1 MFPWPELLLLII
13 RGSLDVVKDT
23 NFWIVLALVGYQYWQ
38 MQKRQRQMFGV
49 YNYSLTRQIAMAGV
63 FGLIGG
69 IAGSFFL
76 TIIGVT
82 LNRLGLNYIWPVAL
96 VLMMINMRFL
106 CFAYAGGLVALS
118 HVLFGWPEVNV
129 PQVLSLVA
137 VLHITESLLIA
148 ISGGY
153 SAVPMIIKKGVYTR
167 ERLFYNSTS
176 DEPMAGGKEESRLVG
191 AFSLQNFWPLPLVV
205 LAAVAVPTGST
216 PDGIL
221 KMPSWWPLLPMPQEP
236 PEGASWVYI
245 MAPVVAALGYSDMAI
260 ASLPQQRRRISALH
274 LAGYSILLLTLAVLS
289 VKYTWLQAIA
299 AVLSP
304 VGHEFLIQRDNRRE
318 MEQPPR
324 FVPPPYGLMVLDTVS
339 DSPAAKM
346 LKPGDIIINLGGM
359 PVNSKFDL
367 AAAISQASETFN
379 LEFERAGKKVLATSK
394 FKNGERRLGVILVP
408 EGDEQVYAEMV
419 TERYGLIDWLKDKW
433 KNR

>member
-1 MFPWPELLLLII
+1 MFPWSDLLLLII
-13 RGSLDVVKDT
+13 RGSIEVIQDT
-23 NFWIVLALVGYQYWQ
+23 NFWIILALVGYQYWQ

-49 YNYSLTRQIAMAGV
+49 CNYSLTQQIMLAGL

-69 IAGSFFL
+69 ITGSFLL
-76 TIIGVT
+76 TLVGITI
-82 LNRLGLNYIWPVAL
+82 NQLGLNYIWPVAL
-96 VLMMINMRFL
+96 VLMLINMRFL

-153 SAVPMIIKKGVYTR
+153 SAVPMIIKKEVYTR
-167 ERLFYNSTS
+167 ERLFYNS
-176 DEPMAGGKEESRLVG
+176 DNAVPMLDNKEESRLVG
-191 AFSLQNFWPLPLVV
+191 AFSLQNFWPLPLVI
-205 LAAVAVPTGST
+205 LAAVAIPEGSA
-216 PDGIL
+216 PGGIL
-221 KMPSWWPLLPMPQEP
+221 KMPEWWPLLPMSQEP
-236 PEGASWVYI
+236 PTGSSWIYV
-245 MAPVVAALGYSDMAI
+245 MAPVVAALGYTDMAI
-260 ASLPQQRRRISALH
+260 ASLPQQRRWHSALH
-274 LAGYSILLLTLAVLS
+274 LAGYSILLLVLAVLS
-289 VKYTWLQAIA
+289 AKYVWLQVIA

-304 VGHEFLIQRDNRRE
+304 VGHEFLIQLDNRRE

-339 DSPAAKM
+339 DSPAARV
-346 LKPGDIIINLGGM
+346 LKPGDIITSLAGF

-367 AAAISQASETFN
+367 AAAISQAPESFT
-379 LEFERAGKKVLATSK
+379 LVFERAGKEVHKKSK

-408 EGDEQVYAEMV
+408 DGDEEFYAEMV
-419 TERYGLIDWLKDKW
+419 TDRYGLIDWLKEKI
-433 KNR
+433 KKR